1 MAVNKNF
8 VVKNGLEV
16 ATDAI
21 IVNAA
26 SKNVGLG
33 STAPSFTL
41 DVRGGIGVTDL
52 SVTGFST
59 VTQGLQVGTSGS
71 GFYVNPS
78 SNLIGV
84 GTYVPEYLLDVRSS
98 VSTGTTALYIGGD
111 AYVTGKLN
119 SDNIY
124 TERIRT
130 VNIDASTGIVTA
142 KEFHG
147 TAQIGIASEGT
158 FIGAGVTEIDFKST
172 TGDNVQA
179 VVLNAG
185 IATVTIEPGVSL
197 GLAIA
202 LGGA

>member
-84 GTYVPEYLLDVRSS
+84 GTYVPEYLLDVRSN
-98 VSTGTTALYIGGD
+98 VSTGTTAIYAKGD
-111 AYVTGKLN
+111 AYVTGELR
-119 SDNIY
+119 SDSIY
-124 TERIRT
+124 TEHIRA
-130 VNIDASTGIVTA
+130 VNINASTGIVTA

-147 TAQIGIASEGT
+147 TAQIGISSEGT

-172 TGDNVQA
+172 TGDNVQT